1 MRISDWSSDVCSSD
15 LHLLAR
21 LGIERRPEPDAH
33 RDRDAARAVEIEEVE
48 ALDERRGAA
57 LIAGEAVG
65 DHEESTSPPGATLSH
80 SSGLVASIT
89 RTAVT
94 RILWPVTAMPSRSM
108 STDTR

>member
-1 MRISDWSSDVCSSD
+1 MTHSFPTRRSSD
-15 LHLLAR
+15 LRDLPARRAFHLLAR

-80 SSGLVASIT
+80 SSGLIASIT
-89 RTAVT
+89 QIGRASGRERVCQY
-94 RILWPVTAMPSRSM
+94 V
-108 STDTR
+108 